1 MDLLE
6 VKSKNSKGDD
16 VVVYLKRPGV
26 KESKDAQIAYNKALK
41 DALDSGAMLKAKL
54 LDYVRQQGVWD
65 DKKEAEYKRLV
76 DEIRGSESALA
87 KGGISLKAA
96 KDLALKLKDTRV
108 RFQSL
113 IAERNSYDAA
123 SAESVADNARFN
135 QLVVGCTLKADK
147 TSQVW
152 KSLEEY
158 DKDGMEDWAVSAA
171 SKLANMLYGLD
182 PDYEKNLPE
191 NKFLMQ
197 YKFANEKLELVNK
210 DGHLV
215 DEEGNLIDEEG
226 YYVKYV
232 EGKKVRITKDGQEL
246 DENNNVK
253 VEFTP
258 FLDDDGKP
266 VEV

>member
-6 VKSKNSKGDD
+6 VKSKNNNGDE
-16 VVVYLKRPGV
+16 VVVYLKKPGV

-54 LDYVRQQGVWD
+54 LDYVRQQGIWND
-65 DKKEAEYKRLV
+65 QKESEYKRLL
-76 DEIRGSESALA
+76 DEIRGCEATLS

-96 KDLALKLKDTRV
+96 KDVAFKLKQTRAN
-108 RFQSL
+108 FQSL
-113 IAERNSYDAA
+113 IAERNSYDSA
-123 SAESVADNARFN
+123 SAESLADNARFN

-147 TSQVW
+147 VSKVW
-152 KSLEEY
+152 NTIDDY
-158 DKDGMEDWAVSAA
+158 DKDAVQEWAVTAA

-182 PDYEKNLPE
+182 PEYEKNLPE
-191 NKFLMQ
+191 NKFLVQ
-197 YKFANEKLELVNK
+197 YKFANENLELVNK

-215 DEEGNLIDEEG
+215 DSEGNLIDEEG

-246 DENNNVK
+246 DENNNIK